1 MTPTLL
7 EKAKRFKEL
16 HERDQIFVMPNA
28 WNAGSAKILAAQ
40 GFSAIATTSGGVNYF
55 RGRQDYVYEIP
66 AQEMLEEYRLIA
78 EAVDLP
84 VSGDLENGYGE
95 DPAAVA
101 DTIRQSAA
109 CGMVG
114 GSIEDWTG
122 DPDRPLDETG
132 FAVERIAAARG
143 AADGCGFPYTL
154 TGRCEIY
161 SFDLPDRLNEA
172 VRRANLYADAGAD
185 CIFVPD
191 QIPALVKFGFF
202 FVVVENGVVFVPGLN
217 DPDDLRRL
225 VREVDAPISVVAGLG
240 EVVAGKGDP
249 QLSVAQLADIG
260 VRRISTGGSLARA
273 CLGLLERAARE
284 LAEEGTFTYTRDAI
298 PDPEINEFF
307 G

>member
-122 DPDRPLDETG
+122 DPDRPLYETG

-185 CIFVPD
+185 CI
-191 QIPALVKFGFF
+191 
-202 FVVVENGVVFVPGLN
+202 FVPGLN

>member
-1 MTPTLL
+1 
-7 EKAKRFKEL
+7 
-16 HERDQIFVMPNA
+16 
-28 WNAGSAKILAAQ
+28 
-40 GFSAIATTSGGVNYF
+40 
-55 RGRQDYVYEIP
+55 
-66 AQEMLEEYRLIA
+66 MLEEYRLIA

-122 DPDRPLDETG
+122 DPDRPLYEAG
-132 FAVERIAAARG
+132 FAVERIAAARE

-185 CIFVPD
+185 C
-191 QIPALVKFGFF
+191 L
-202 FVVVENGVVFVPGLN
+202 FVPGLN